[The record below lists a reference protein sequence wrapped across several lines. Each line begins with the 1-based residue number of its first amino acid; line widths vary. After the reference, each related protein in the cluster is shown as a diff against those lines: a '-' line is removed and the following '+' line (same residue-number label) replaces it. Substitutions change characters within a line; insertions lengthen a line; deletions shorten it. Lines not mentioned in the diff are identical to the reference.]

1 MPRTRYSE
9 YSATPGDNTDI
20 DGINIGEGMAPSDV
34 NNSLRAFL
42 SQTRDFIDGSSGD
55 TLTSSN
61 IVVTTATILSGVN
74 VTGTAT
80 FNSAVILS
88 SSVTGSAL
96 SLSGALT
103 VGGATILSSSL
114 GVTGTASMGVID
126 ATTLEVTNLKAK
138 DSTASATIA
147 DATGVMTVASAVLTT
162 ADINGGTLDNTVIGG
177 ATPAAGTFTTG
188 SATTFTATTVDS
200 TNLEVT
206 NLKAKDGTSA
216 GSIAD
221 STGVV
226 TLASAV
232 LTTAEIN
239 GGTADNVVIGGV
251 TAAAGTFT
259 TATATTG
266 NITNVNAT
274 TVDSTNLAVTNI
286 KAKDGTAAATIADST
301 GVVTIPSAVLTTAD
315 INGGTVDNA
324 AVGAGTPSTGAFT
337 TLSSNSTTILN
348 GTTIPASKTLLV
360 STDIGVTVQGY
371 DADTA
376 KYDDVTAN
384 FSGTLQNGGSN
395 VLVDTD
401 IGVNVQAYDA
411 QLADVAGL
419 TPADGSFIVGNGTN
433 FITEDGATARTS
445 LGLGSISTQAA
456 DNVDID
462 GGAVDGVTLGT
473 NAAVTEA
480 QIDNVNINGNA
491 IVSSDTDGDLS
502 LTPNGTGDLI
512 LDGLKWPQADGTA
525 DYVLKTDGSG
535 QLAWTAQ
542 SGGGGSGTVTSV
554 DVSGGTTG
562 LTTSGGPVTTSGT
575 ITLAGT
581 LAAANGGTGQTT
593 FTDGEILIGKTDGS
607 LAKATLTAGSNITI
621 TNGDGAITI
630 ASSAAAQEV
639 VTPTNVSP
647 ADLAT
652 DIGETPTL
660 TGSTYYSLYGK
671 TQKSSQWQVSTD
683 NTFATTDYDSGEVL
697 GVGVTH
703 AVPASNL
710 SVSTT
715 YYWRVRYRDSD
726 DTYSEY
732 STPTEFETAASFNN
746 FIATPTATPAIG
758 GALEG
763 GFHTGLI
770 WNQVTQSA
778 TSTTIGT
785 GSKTFTVTDSAPLF
799 YSGQAVEVRSRA
811 NPATARMIGTVTGS
825 SGTTLTV
832 NVTSVDGSGTLT
844 DWSIMAKF
852 RVIVAPKSSGE
863 NSAKAYK
870 NSNDGTI
877 AAAGTLTEGL
887 KATLAMVADGNST
900 VYPAAHYCND
910 LSIGGYSD
918 WYLPARD
925 ELELIW
931 RNLKTST
938 DTNASTSARVNSP
951 TPNYTNLGSIGTG
964 GTDHGLNYNSDP
976 QGVGYTSGSPAQ
988 TSVVAFQSGGAEALV
1003 SNGNFYRS
1011 STEYST
1017 VYAWS
1022 QRYNSVNAGMQDA
1035 VVFGKAVEGYVRAV
1049 RRSII

>member
-1 MPRTRYSE
+1 MPRTKYSE

-80 FNSAVILS
+80 FNSAVVLS

-138 DSTASATIA
+138 DGTASATIA

-232 LTTAEIN
+232 LTTADIN

-274 TVDSTNLAVTNI
+274 TVDATNVEVTNI

-337 TLSSNSTTILN
+337 TLSSNSTTTLN

-384 FSGTLQNGGSN
+384 FTGTLQNGGSN

-401 IGVNVQAYDA
+401 IGTNVQAYDA

-419 TPADGSFIVGNGTN
+419 TPADGAFIVGDGTN

-456 DNVDID
+456 DNVNID

-480 QIDNVNINGNA
+480 QIDNVNIDGNA
-491 IVSSDTDGDLS
+491 IVSSDTDGNLS
-502 LTPNGTGDLI
+502 LTPNGTGNLV
-512 LDGLKWPQADGTA
+512 LDGLNWPQADGDP

-535 QLAWTAQ
+535 QLSWTAQ

-630 ASSAAAQEV
+630 ASSAAAEV

-671 TQKSSQWQVSTD
+671 AQKSSQWQVSTD

-703 AVPASNL
+703 AVPDGNL
-710 SVSTT
+710 SASTT
-715 YYWRVRYRDSD
+715 YYWRVRYRDTD

-778 TSTTIGT
+778 TSTAIGT

-844 DWSIMAKF
+844 DWSVMAKF

-863 NSAKAYK
+863 NSSKLYK
-870 NSNDGTI
+870 VANTGTI

-887 KATLAMVADGNST
+887 KATLALVADGDST
-900 VYPAAHYCND
+900 VYPAAHFCND

-925 ELELIW
+925 ELELIY
-931 RNLKTST
+931 RNLKPVTDNNST
-938 DTNASTSARVNSP
+938 TGRSTGA
-951 TPNYTNLGSIGTG
+951 TPDYKNLGSLGDTSAS
-964 GTDHGLNYNSDP
+964 HGVNNNSDP
-976 QGVGYTSGSPAQ
+976 QGVAYTSGSPAQ
-988 TSVVAFQSGGAEALV
+988 TSVAAFQSGGAEAMAFG
-1003 SNGNFYRS
+1003 STERYWA

-1017 VYAWS
+1017 ANAWTQYYATNYFGS
-1022 QRYNSVNAGMQDA
+1022 QLENA
-1035 VVFGKAVEGYVRAV
+1035 KASNYYVRAV